1 VSGNFAETI
10 IDGPGWR
17 WGYGIFTIVV
27 PVLITPVIAIL
38 AIVQRRA
45 RRAGALQ
52 GVVAPWKVSRP
63 SVVAR
68 DLFWSIDVIGL
79 ALLTAGFTLLLVPI
93 TIYVEVDDGWRSGRI
108 IAPFVLGAVVLVG
121 FFVYEAM
128 FAPHPLMPLYL
139 FRTRSVICAFALAI
153 LMPTGDG
160 VAGSYLYSWYLVA
173 HNESVLSATRLQNL
187 SSFVEVLTVAVTGL
201 LIAKLRRNKP
211 FMVAGAVI
219 QVLAYGLMTRFRGP
233 TNSIAELAWM
243 QILRGMGYGMVI
255 WPAQSALQSMLRHE
269 HVALVTA
276 AYLCVYYIGIAVGSA
291 VGGCVGQLCRAR

>member
-1 VSGNFAETI
+1 MQT
-10 IDGPGWR
+10 
-17 WGYGIFTIVV
+17 
-27 PVLITPVIAIL
+27 
-38 AIVQRRA
+38 Q
-45 RRAGALQ
+45 
-52 GVVAPWKVSRP
+52 APHTLT
-63 SVVAR
+63 AQ
-68 DLFWSIDVIGL
+68 

-93 TIYVEVDDGWRSGRI
+93 TIYVRPKRGRALLTPQVEVDDGWRSGRI

-139 FRTRSVICAFALAI
+139 FKTRSVICAFALAI

-160 VAGSYLYSWYLVA
+160 VAGSYLYRCGADPVERADAASWYLVA

-219 QVLAYGLMTRFRGP
+219 QVLAYGLMTRCAARYTTALTVSASADRPTRSLSSRGCR
-233 TNSIAELAWM
+233 SSAAWATV
-243 QILRGMGYGMVI
+243 RRTSATTAHGAGMVI